1 MNSKKEKPTILI
13 NCQDRDTLNFLELA
27 QYQPEGWESFL
38 DPLTPNTDILD
49 MLQQIVDSREGMD
62 KETLKPAY
70 VLGIGWE
77 KFEGIGVNE
86 NYKLTGRL
94 VEIIRALNQVHIHM
108 VIINKDNTLPK
119 SIINLCN
126 HKICAKVEEKVST
139 ALIGETFPSKFP
151 SPNQD
156 DARFA
161 AYYFN
166 GSSQTFKIYAG
177 TYKNKFEE
185 RSY

>member
-1 MNSKKEKPTILI
+1 
-13 NCQDRDTLNFLELA
+13 
-27 QYQPEGWESFL
+27 
-38 DPLTPNTDILD
+38 

-70 VLGIGWE
+70 VLGVGWE

-151 SPNQD
+151 SP
-156 DARFA
+156 FA

-166 GSSQTFKIYAG
+166 GASQTFKVYAG